1 MDVDLIYLSMMGELV
16 QPLDGIPNAFATG
29 QPCHMLYQKIYAA
42 RCRLCD
48 RLGVE
53 EDADLESILDC
64 FLRSIGSFVYGCIT
78 SAQNM
83 PCGTCDRQFPFP
95 HQQTQTPVGIA
106 DGRLSY
112 SSFSPRNRSS

>member
-64 FLRSIGSFVYGCIT
+64 FFEINRELCLRMYHL
-78 SAQNM
+78 
-83 PCGTCDRQFPFP
+83 GTE
-95 HQQTQTPVGIA
+95 HA
-106 DGRLSY
+106 L
-112 SSFSPRNRSS
+112 RNL